1 MKNLDTTGAVKQLV
15 KPHSVSGRF
24 SIAFI
29 GVVTL
34 ILFVYAGIAI
44 WIDNSRVNK
53 DLEQRLERAL
63 HLSIISL
70 PTPLWNLDNHIVDD
84 FIEAL
89 FLDESMVFAEVTW
102 GEKVISKRVRE
113 EYSQFEF
120 SSLNNPS
127 LFLSTISDILYEG
140 NKVGKIRLSISRE
153 TVKREMIKGILQTIC
168 LTIFIIVA
176 ITITSL
182 VITKKYITAPLLK
195 LQDSASSIATGN
207 LDTFID
213 KSSHSEIGILAQQFD
228 KMRESLQSLFLEVS
242 EKKSKIEEYSRNL
255 EQKVDLRTHE
265 LAQSVD
271 ELQALG
277 EVSRVVSSTLDL
289 NMVLTSIIQHA
300 VALSDTKGGTI
311 FEFNESEQVFVPRV
325 NYGLSTDLTAEIEC
339 SAICVGDKTAIG
351 QAGQKKAPVQISDL
365 AEQPEYPL
373 HYIRE
378 GGFRALLA
386 VPLMRENRLIGG
398 LVVLREYA
406 GNFSDKT
413 VDLLQTFAAQ
423 SALAIYNAQLFT
435 QIEEKSSQ
443 LELADKHKSEFLANM
458 SHELRTPLNAIL
470 GYTELILDEIYGE
483 VPEKIDKVLVRVE
496 KNGRNLLNLI
506 NDVLDISKIEAGRL
520 TLSLDDYSFE
530 ELVSTVLISV
540 EALAAEKGLKL
551 YATVAKDLPIGR
563 ADQQRISQVLVNL
576 VGNAIKFTDKGEV
589 KVEVEARNSS
599 FLVSVLDTGV
609 GLSADDRQIIFKE
622 FRQVDGS
629 STRERGGTGLG
640 LSIAKKIVEM
650 HGGHIWVEARPE
662 GGANFSFSIPVRVEN
677 QAES

>member
-255 EQKVDLRTHE
+255 EQKVDQRTHE

-325 NYGLSTDLTAEIEC
+325 NYGLSTDLTAEIER

-576 VGNAIKFTDKGEV
+576 VGNAIKFTDEGEV
-589 KVEVEARNSS
+589 RVEVEARNSS

>member
-325 NYGLSTDLTAEIEC
+325 NYGLSTDLTAEIER

-576 VGNAIKFTDKGEV
+576 VGNAIKFTDEGEV

-640 LSIAKKIVEM
+640 LSIAKKIVKM

>member
-1 MKNLDTTGAVKQLV
+1 MKIFNTTGAVKQLV

-29 GVVTL
+29 GVLTL

-44 WIDNSRVNK
+44 WIDNSRINK

-63 HLSIISL
+63 HLSTISL

-102 GEKVISKRVRE
+102 GQKVISKRVRE

-120 SSLNNPS
+120 SSLNDPS
-127 LFLSTISDILYEG
+127 LFLSTISDILYED
-140 NKVGKIRLSISRE
+140 NKVGTIRLSMSRE
-153 TVKREMIKGILQTIC
+153 TIKREMIKGILQTIC
-168 LTIFIIVA
+168 LTILIIVA
-176 ITITSL
+176 ITMTSL
-182 VITKKYITAPLLK
+182 IITKKYITSPLLK

-207 LDTFID
+207 LNTFID

-228 KMRESLQSLFLEVS
+228 KMRASLQSLFLEVS

-255 EQKVDLRTHE
+255 EKKVDQRTHE

-271 ELQALG
+271 ELRALG

-300 VALSDTKGGTI
+300 VGLSDTKGGTI

-325 NYGLSTDLTAEIEC
+325 NYGLSTALTAEIER
-339 SAICVGDKTAIG
+339 SALCVGDKTAIG

-373 HYIRE
+373 HYIRD
-378 GGFRALLA
+378 GGFCALLA
-386 VPLMRENRLIGG
+386 VPLLRENRLIGG

-413 VDLLQTFAAQ
+413 VDLLQMFAAQ

-506 NDVLDISKIEAGRL
+506 NDILDISKIEAGRL
-520 TLSLDDYSFE
+520 ALSLDDYSFE
-530 ELVSTVLISV
+530 ELVNTVLISV

-551 YATVAKDLPIGR
+551 SATVGKGLPVGR
-563 ADQQRISQVLVNL
+563 ADQQRIFQVLVNL
-576 VGNAIKFTDKGEV
+576 VGNAIKFTDEGEV
-589 KVEVEARNSS
+589 KVEVETRNSS

-609 GLSADDRQIIFKE
+609 GLSAEDRKIIFKE

-640 LSIAKKIVEM
+640 LSISKKLVEM
-650 HGGHIWVEARPE
+650 HGGNIWVEPRPE

>member
-325 NYGLSTDLTAEIEC
+325 NYGLSTDLTAEIER

-351 QAGQKKAPVQISDL
+351 QAGQKKVPVQISDL

-435 QIEEKSSQ
+435 QIDEKSSQ

-576 VGNAIKFTDKGEV
+576 VGNAIKFTDEGEV

>member
-1 MKNLDTTGAVKQLV
+1 MKILDTTGAVKQLV

-325 NYGLSTDLTAEIEC
+325 NYGLSTDLTAEIER

-351 QAGQKKAPVQISDL
+351 QAGQKKVPVQISDL

-435 QIEEKSSQ
+435 QIDEKSSQ

-576 VGNAIKFTDKGEV
+576 VGNAIKFTDEGEV

>member
-1 MKNLDTTGAVKQLV
+1 MKQLI

-44 WIDNSRVNK
+44 WIDNSRINK

-63 HLSIISL
+63 HLSTISL

-255 EQKVDLRTHE
+255 EQKVDQRTHE

-289 NMVLTSIIQHA
+289 NKVLTSILHHA
-300 VALSDTKGGTI
+300 VQLSDTKGGTV
-311 FEFNESEQVFVPRV
+311 FEFEESEQVFVPRIY
-325 NYGLSTDLTAEIEC
+325 YGLS
-339 SAICVGDKTAIG
+339 SAIAKKLERSVLRIGDKTAIG
-351 QAGQKKAPVQISDL
+351 QAGQQKAPVQISDL
-365 AEQPEYPL
+365 EIESEYPL
-373 HYIRE
+373 PYVLE
-378 GGFRALLA
+378 DGFRALLA
-386 VPLMRENRLIGG
+386 IPLMRQDRLIGG
-398 LVVLREYA
+398 LVVMRKYA
-406 GNFSDKT
+406 GNFSDRT
-413 VDLLQTFAAQ
+413 VGLLQTFAAQ
-423 SALAIYNAQLFT
+423 SALTIYNAQLFK

-470 GYTELILDEIYGE
+470 GYTELILDEIYGDI
-483 VPEKIDKVLVRVE
+483 PEKIKKPLERLE
-496 KNGRNLLNLI
+496 KNGRHLLNLI
-506 NDVLDISKIEAGRL
+506 NDVLDLSKIEAGRL
-520 TLSLDDYSFE
+520 TLSLDDYSLR
-530 ELVSTVLISV
+530 ELVNTVLISV
-540 EALAAEKGLKL
+540 EGLAEEKGIKL
-551 YATVAKDLPIGR
+551 SATIDMDLPIGK
-563 ADQQRISQVLVNL
+563 ADQQRIGQVLLNL
-576 VGNAIKFTDKGEV
+576 LGNAIKFTDEGEV
-589 KVEVEARNSS
+589 GIEVSTTNSA
-599 FLVSVLDTGV
+599 FLVSVLDTGL
-609 GLSADDRQIIFKE
+609 GLSVEDKQIIFKE
-622 FRQVDGS
+622 FHQVDGS

-650 HGGHIWVEARPE
+650 HGGTIWADSRSE
-662 GGANFSFSIPVRVEN
+662 GGAIFSFSIPICVE
-677 QAES
+677 QQVES